1 MPQTYKITSDNS
13 EIEHIKDEKRIISR
27 KKVDIMVFKYT
38 KSQTKE
44 GKEVTFTKA
53 DFEKYKNM
61 GNIVE
66 I

>member
-1 MPQTYKITSDNS
+1 MPETYRITSDNS
-13 EIEHIKDEKRIISR
+13 EIEHIKTEKRPIG
-27 KKVDIMVFKYT
+27 KKNVDVMIFKYT
-38 KSQTKE
+38 KSQTKL

-61 GNIVE
+61 GNIVA